1 MNRFNDWLGDKLAYW
16 LSTMAM
22 FYIITAMVIVPLFFQ
37 SPQGLVAW
45 MQYTISV
52 FFQGAALPVIGYIT
66 RRAEEKQNLVVNET
80 HDTVIEELKL
90 IKEDLALAHEQ
101 RDELE
106 ALMTELCVKIPN
118 VKNNMMDSCSL
129 RTRDPD

>member
-22 FYIITAMVIVPLFFQ
+22 FYIITAMVVIPLFFQ
-37 SPQGLVAW
+37 RPQGIVAW
-45 MQYTISV
+45 IQYAISV

-66 RRAEEKQNLVVNET
+66 RRAEEKQDRVVNET
-80 HDTVIEELKL
+80 HDTVMEQLAL

-101 RDELE
+101 RGELE
-106 ALMTELCVKIPN
+106 AIMTELSGIQKCKI
-118 VKNNMMDSCSL
+118 
-129 RTRDPD
+129 

>member
-1 MNRFNDWLGDKLAYW
+1 
-16 LSTMAM
+16 MAM
-22 FYIITAMVIVPLFFQ
+22 FYIITAMVIVPLFFC

-45 MQYTISV
+45 IQYAISV

-80 HDTVIEELKL
+80 HDTVIKQLRL

-101 RDELE
+101 QDELE
-106 ALMTELCVKIPN
+106 ALMTTLFEKPKCK
-118 VKNNMMDSCSL
+118 K
-129 RTRDPD
+129 

>member
-45 MQYTISV
+45 MQYAISV

-106 ALMTELCVKIPN
+106 ALMTELCVIIPN
-118 VKNNMMDSCSL
+118 VNRKHDA
-129 RTRDPD
+129 